1 MIVVFVRHGESEGN
15 VAGIINDDPRRH
27 VGLTDLGQRQA
38 AEAALALRHRAFT
51 HAFASEFPRAQQTAR
66 HILRHHE
73 CALEI
78 DARLNER
85 RSGMDG
91 MPVDAFNGPA
101 RRDPL
106 RYKSPRGESFLEEVE
121 RLRGFLAEVQAF
133 AADAHVLAVSHQD
146 PILAA
151 GVAAGTD
158 PEVSALASIR
168 NCGRVTF
175 EFGAGGW
182 RVVAADVD

>member
-27 VGLTDLGQRQA
+27 VGLTALGQRQA

-51 HAFASEFPRAQQTAR
+51 HAFASEFPRAQQTAQ

-73 CALEI
+73 CTLEI

-121 RLRGFLAEVQAF
+121 RLREFLAGVQAF
-133 AADAHVLAVSHQD
+133 AADAHVLAVAHED

-151 GVAAGTD
+151 QVVAGVKPATAA
-158 PEVSALASIR
+158 VASIR
-168 NCGRVTF
+168 NCGRITLKF
-175 EFGAGGW
+175 SAGVW
-182 RVVAADVD
+182 RVAAADAN